1 MIAKTPILVV
11 SIDEKEQ
18 LEIDFWNTPKDEMSV
33 EEKLAFDI
41 DAAFSSN
48 MTDFDLDGEV
58 DPISFSNST
67 ATSTPN
73 KRAGTHSKN

>member
-1 MIAKTPILVV
+1 
-11 SIDEKEQ
+11 
-18 LEIDFWNTPKDEMSV
+18 MSV